1 MATLKQIEEGIVK
14 LDSLLEGEQ
23 DPEKRQEYLDD
34 IATLAKARGEL
45 KTPEK
50 TETDPVV
57 EDLREKK
64 GDLAGF
70 ASALASGVNR
80 GAVSIANL
88 PFDII
93 NLALSA
99 FGAPESIRTATPSQA
114 VDFLSEQLTGYR
126 PVEMATTPTSAV
138 DTPAERMLGTVAEY
152 ASGGYTGAKL
162 AKEVAERA
170 IQRQSSKVTGEVKSK
185 TPLAGDY
192 RGSIPVAPRASPT
205 SPLTQAVTSPGFVT
219 SETVASTAAGLAAA
233 PAREYTESPLVET
246 GVALLGGI
254 TPTVAA
260 SGARAFKTSVVDQ
273 FTRTGAELRVANEL
287 TENVVDA
294 EQALDN
300 ITNNILVLESAVP
313 EAGFIDPARLTEDPG
328 ILKMIGQVADNDP
341 VIFSII
347 ERQSDKVT
355 EQVFEELQ
363 AAAAAGDPQRFLD
376 VLNGRT
382 NDVLTRIESDIDLAQ
397 NQISKIEAE
406 LPPDSRGS
414 DISQRF
420 VQALERS
427 YERAKE
433 YERGLWSLVDKK
445 VPMDGKRFRLMGIRL
460 RNQLKRKGFSDSDL
474 SFFMEELPSFGVKN
488 GINTFEGLQ
497 RFRSRLLQQ
506 QRDARAA
513 GNNTRADALRRLDE
527 LSISF
532 IDSGPNAETYRAA
545 AETTRLIRQ
554 SYNRG
559 KLGQYLNFDSQEAL
573 RIDPE
578 AALDKVIRTGRNI
591 GEVRRA
597 ITAEQPFVN
606 QRGEVVPIPPARGLT
621 DQIQE
626 MLWLKFSEAETP
638 AARKTFFK
646 QYGETLQE
654 FPELS
659 RDLNLINREIETL
672 SEVIARSEG
681 RAKTATDKDLVS
693 VAALI
698 GADPENIIKS
708 FKNLSRKQ
716 IQDVFAVASQEGVEG
731 GMQSVFLQEIVS
743 KMTSGEG
750 DKLSSLGGILSS
762 SGNRHLQ
769 VAFNDV
775 LTPAQRKALSELEKT
790 RKLLAQNLGKTGSNE
805 WFTRASPLTKLLAR
819 MSGVRVASMVAPSGP
834 GSLQAAAVV
843 SSLFSKVMDRLP
855 SQQTRR
861 VLIEALQDPKYFEQ
875 LLKLEKSNAALPQ
888 QMGELQLLL
897 RKAGIRIPVQAE
909 RIIEEER
916 RKQKDEER

>member
-14 LDSLLEGEQ
+14 LDSLLENEQ
-23 DPEKRQEYLDD
+23 DPAKRQELLDD
-34 IATLAKARGEL
+34 MVVLAEARSSL
-45 KTPEK
+45 KTPKK

-70 ASALASGVNR
+70 VSALASGVNR

-99 FGAPESIRTATPSQA
+99 FGAPESIRTATPASA

-138 DTPAERMLGTVAEY
+138 DTPMERMVGTVAEY
-152 ASGGYTGAKL
+152 ASSGYGGAKL
-162 AKEVAERA
+162 AKEAAERVIA
-170 IQRQSSKVTGEVKSK
+170 R
-185 TPLAGDY
+185 TPTPISG
-192 RGSIPVAPRASPT
+192 RST
-205 SPLTQAVTSPGFVT
+205 LTQAVTSPGFVT
-219 SETVASTAAGLAAA
+219 SETVASTTAGLAAA

-246 GVALLGGI
+246 GAALVGGV
-254 TPTVAA
+254 TPTVAGV
-260 SGARAFKTSVVDQ
+260 SARAFKTSVIDQ

-300 ITNNILVLESAVP
+300 IINNILVLESAVP

-347 ERQSDKVT
+347 ERQSDRVT

-363 AAAAAGDPQRFLD
+363 AAAAAGDPQKFLD

-397 NQISKIEAE
+397 NEISKIEAE

-445 VPMDGKRFRLMGIRL
+445 VPMDGNRFRLMGLRL
-460 RNQLKRKGFSDSDL
+460 RNQLKRRGFSDADL
-474 SFFMEELPSFGVKN
+474 SFFMEELPSFGAKN

-527 LSISF
+527 LSMQF

-559 KLGQYLNFDSQEAL
+559 KLGQYLNFDSQDAL

-578 AALDKVIRTGRNI
+578 AALDRVIRTGRNI

-597 ITAEQPFVN
+597 ISAEQPFVN

-638 AARKTFFK
+638 AARKAFFK

-659 RDLNLINREIETL
+659 RDLSLINREIETL
-672 SEVIARSEG
+672 SEVIAKSEG
-681 RAKTATDKDLVS
+681 RAKTATDKNIVS

-708 FKNLSRKQ
+708 LKNLSRKQ
-716 IQDVFAVASQEGVEG
+716 IQDIFAVASQEGVEG
-731 GMQSVFLQEIVS
+731 GMQAVFLQEIVS
-743 KMTSGEG
+743 KMTSGQG
-750 DKLSSLGGILSS
+750 DKLSSLSSILSS

-805 WFTRASPLTKLLAR
+805 WFTKASLPAKVFAR
-819 MSGVRVASMVAPSGP
+819 MFGVRAAAMVAPSGP

-897 RKAGIRIPVQAE
+897 RKSGIRIPVQAE

-916 RKQKDEER
+916 RKEQQKKGAEAPQ

>member
-162 AKEVAERA
+162 AKEAAERVIA
-170 IQRQSSKVTGEVKSK
+170 R
-185 TPLAGDY
+185 TPTPIGG
-192 RGSIPVAPRASPT
+192 RST
-205 SPLTQAVTSPGFVT
+205 LTEAVTSPGFVT

-246 GVALLGGI
+246 GVALLGGF

-260 SGARAFKTSVVDQ
+260 SGARALKTSVVDQ

-474 SFFMEELPSFGVKN
+474 SFFMEELPRFGVKT

-497 RFRSRLLQQ
+497 RFRSRLLQE

-513 GNNTRADALRRLDE
+513 GNNTRADALRRLDD

-621 DQIQE
+621 DKIQE

-681 RAKTATDKDLVS
+681 RAKTATDKNLVS

-698 GADPENIIKS
+698 GSDPENIIKS

-716 IQDVFAVASQEGVEG
+716 IQDIFVVASQEGVEG

-805 WFTRASPLTKLLAR
+805 WFTKASPITKILAR
-819 MSGVRVASMVAPSGP
+819 LSGVRVASMAAPSGP

-843 SSLFSKVMDRLP
+843 SSLFSKVMDRIP

-916 RKQKDEER
+916 RKQNEER

>member
-162 AKEVAERA
+162 AKEAAERVIA
-170 IQRQSSKVTGEVKSK
+170 R
-185 TPLAGDY
+185 TPTPIGG
-192 RGSIPVAPRASPT
+192 RST
-205 SPLTQAVTSPGFVT
+205 LTEAVTSPGFVT

-246 GVALLGGI
+246 GVALLGGF

-260 SGARAFKTSVVDQ
+260 SGARALKTSVVDQ

-474 SFFMEELPSFGVKN
+474 SFFMEELPRFGVKT

-497 RFRSRLLQQ
+497 RFRSRLLQE

-513 GNNTRADALRRLDE
+513 GNNTRADALRRLDD

-621 DQIQE
+621 DKIQE

-681 RAKTATDKDLVS
+681 RAKTATDKNLVS

-716 IQDVFAVASQEGVEG
+716 IQDIFAVASQEGVEG

-805 WFTRASPLTKLLAR
+805 WFTKASPITKILAR
-819 MSGVRVASMVAPSGP
+819 LSGVRVASMAAPSGP

-843 SSLFSKVMDRLP
+843 SSLFSKVMDRIP

-916 RKQKDEER
+916 RKQNEER

>member
-23 DPEKRQEYLDD
+23 DPKKRQEYLDD

-162 AKEVAERA
+162 AKEAAERVIA
-170 IQRQSSKVTGEVKSK
+170 R
-185 TPLAGDY
+185 TPTPIGG
-192 RGSIPVAPRASPT
+192 RST
-205 SPLTQAVTSPGFVT
+205 LTQDVTSPGFVT

-246 GVALLGGI
+246 GVALLGGV

-260 SGARAFKTSVVDQ
+260 SSARALKTSVVDQ

-313 EAGFIDPARLTEDPG
+313 DAGFIDPARLTEDPG

-654 FPELS
+654 FPELA

-681 RAKTATDKDLVS
+681 RAKTATDKNLVS

-716 IQDVFAVASQEGVEG
+716 IQDIFAVASQEGVEG

-805 WFTRASPLTKLLAR
+805 WFTKASPLTQFLAR
-819 MSGVRVASMVAPSGP
+819 MSGVRIASMAAPSGP
-834 GSLQAAAVV
+834 GSLQAAAAV
-843 SSLFSKVMDRLP
+843 SSLFSKIMDRMP

>member
-23 DPEKRQEYLDD
+23 DPKKRQEYLDEM
-34 IATLAKARGEL
+34 ATLAKARGEL

-152 ASGGYTGAKL
+152 ASGGYGGAKL
-162 AKEVAERA
+162 AKEAAERVIA
-170 IQRQSSKVTGEVKSK
+170 R
-185 TPLAGDY
+185 TPTPISG
-192 RGSIPVAPRASPT
+192 RST
-205 SPLTQAVTSPGFVT
+205 LTQAVTSPGFVT

-246 GVALLGGI
+246 GAALVGGVA
-254 TPTVAA
+254 PTVAGV
-260 SGARAFKTSVVDQ
+260 SARAAKKAVVDQ

-300 ITNNILVLESAVP
+300 IINNILVLESAVP

-347 ERQSDKVT
+347 ERQSDRVT

-363 AAAAAGDPQRFLD
+363 AAAAAGDPQKFLD

-397 NQISKIEAE
+397 NEISKIEAE

-445 VPMDGKRFRLMGIRL
+445 VPMDGNRFRLMGIRL
-460 RNQLKRKGFSDSDL
+460 RNQLKRRGFSDSDL
-474 SFFMEELPSFGVKN
+474 SFFMEELPSFGAKN

-527 LSISF
+527 LSMRF

-559 KLGQYLNFDSQEAL
+559 KLGSYLNFDSQDAL

-578 AALDKVIRTGRNI
+578 AALDRVIRTGRNI

-597 ITAEQPFVN
+597 ISAEQPFVN

-654 FPELS
+654 FPELA

-716 IQDVFAVASQEGVEG
+716 IQDIFAVASKDGVEG
-731 GMQSVFLQEIVS
+731 GMQAVFLQEIVS
-743 KMTSGEG
+743 KMTSGQG
-750 DKLSSLGGILSS
+750 DKISSLGGILSS

-790 RKLLAQNLGKTGSNE
+790 RKLLAQNLGKTGSNK
-805 WFTRASPLTKLLAR
+805 WFTKASPLTQLLAR
-819 MSGVRVASMVAPSGP
+819 MSGVRIASMVAPSGP

-843 SSLFSKVMDRLP
+843 SSLFSKIMDRLP

-897 RKAGIRIPVQAE
+897 RKAGIRMPVQAE

-916 RKQKDEER
+916 RKEQQKKGAEAPQ

>member
-162 AKEVAERA
+162 AKEAAERVIA
-170 IQRQSSKVTGEVKSK
+170 R
-185 TPLAGDY
+185 TPTPIGG
-192 RGSIPVAPRASPT
+192 RST
-205 SPLTQAVTSPGFVT
+205 LTEAVTSPGFVT

-246 GVALLGGI
+246 GVALLGGF

-260 SGARAFKTSVVDQ
+260 SGARALKTSVVDQ

-654 FPELS
+654 FPELA

-681 RAKTATDKDLVS
+681 RAKTATDKNLVS

-698 GADPENIIKS
+698 GSDPENIIKS

-716 IQDVFAVASQEGVEG
+716 IQDIFVVASQEGVEG

-805 WFTRASPLTKLLAR
+805 WFTKASPITKILAR
-819 MSGVRVASMVAPSGP
+819 LSGVRVASMAAPSGP

-843 SSLFSKVMDRLP
+843 SSLFSKVMDRIP

-916 RKQKDEER
+916 RKQNEER

>member
-162 AKEVAERA
+162 AKEAAERVIA
-170 IQRQSSKVTGEVKSK
+170 R
-185 TPLAGDY
+185 TPTPIGG
-192 RGSIPVAPRASPT
+192 RST
-205 SPLTQAVTSPGFVT
+205 LTEAVTSPGFVT

-246 GVALLGGI
+246 GVALLGGF

-260 SGARAFKTSVVDQ
+260 SGARALKTSVVDQ

-474 SFFMEELPSFGVKN
+474 SFFMEELPRFGVKT

-497 RFRSRLLQQ
+497 RFRSRLLQE

-513 GNNTRADALRRLDE
+513 GNNTRADALRRLDD

-621 DQIQE
+621 DKIQE

-681 RAKTATDKDLVS
+681 RAKTATDKNLVS

-698 GADPENIIKS
+698 GSDPENIIKS

-716 IQDVFAVASQEGVEG
+716 IQDIFVVASQEGVEG

-805 WFTRASPLTKLLAR
+805 WFTKASPITKILAR
-819 MSGVRVASMVAPSGP
+819 LSGVRVASMAAPSGP

-843 SSLFSKVMDRLP
+843 SSLFSKVMDRIP

>member
-1 MATLKQIEEGIVK
+1 MATLKQIEEGIIK

-23 DPEKRQEYLDD
+23 NPEKRQEYLDD

-162 AKEVAERA
+162 AKEAAERA

-192 RGSIPVAPRASPT
+192 RGSIPVTPRASPT
-205 SPLTQAVTSPGFVT
+205 YTLTQAVTSPGFVT

-474 SFFMEELPSFGVKN
+474 SFFMEELPPFGVKN

-672 SEVIARSEG
+672 SEVIAKSEG
-681 RAKTATDKDLVS
+681 RAKTATDKNLVS

-750 DKLSSLGGILSS
+750 DKLSSLGNILSS